1 VIALPVAV
9 LWSVAVFIPWPKQAA
24 LVLPAVLL
32 ENLVSAIIALPIG
45 DWFLRGAPRKAVD
58 TDNFAERLSG
68 FFIIVLG
75 EGVYDLVSGNDWGE
89 GFSEQVVFGIQALIV
104 YYSLFWLFFTR
115 DQTKTFIHAVHRSQ
129 HHSLAFQ
136 T

>member
-1 VIALPVAV
+1 VIALPVGV
-9 LWSVAVFIPWPKQAA
+9 LWGIAVSIPWPTQAA
-24 LVLPAVLL
+24 LILPALLL
-32 ENLVSAIIALPIG
+32 ECLVSAITALPVG

-58 TDNFAERLSG
+58 ADNFVERLSG

-89 GFSEQVVFGIQALIV
+89 GFSVQVVFGIQVLIV
-104 YYSLFWLFFTR
+104 YYSLFWLFFTG
-115 DQTKTFIHAVHRSQ
+115 DQTKMFIHAVHRSQ
-129 HHSLAFQ
+129 YHSSAFQ